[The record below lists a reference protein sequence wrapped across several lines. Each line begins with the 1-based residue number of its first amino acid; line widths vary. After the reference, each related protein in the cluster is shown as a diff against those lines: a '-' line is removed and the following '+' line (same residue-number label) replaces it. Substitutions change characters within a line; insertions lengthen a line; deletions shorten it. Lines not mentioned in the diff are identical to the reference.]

1 MLLIIYIPF
10 RKKNMSDL
18 STQNAKELADLD
30 YNKLKRHN
38 HIRWGEKWT
47 RQDCSTI
54 RNAGEVWRQKKLLQL

>member
-1 MLLIIYIPF
+1 
-10 RKKNMSDL
+10 MSDL

-38 HIRWGEKWT
+38 HIRWGERWT

-54 RNAGEVWRQKKLLQL
+54 RNAGEVWQQKKLLQL